1 MYFFDVILFYE
12 DVFLSFLNR
21 QCIYSMLFANVSI
34 LWYSNFLCYSP
45 MYLFYSIRICKDIF
59 NMPIIYFFYAI
70 IYFQQR
76 YIFNFLNRQ
85 CIPNMPILFSFQL
98 SKPSPFT
105 PGVCHADTVCHAW
118 QDCVAHPPARAPGVW
133 GQRNGII
140 PIACISK
147 YVIERTMAKCKLY
160 QQIKR
165 HFWQK
170 EWENIF
176 ALGVCLSTFEYD
188 MITI

>member
-1 MYFFDVILFYE
+1 MMYFFYVILFYE

-45 MYLFYSIRICKDIF
+45 MYLFYAIRICKDIF

-105 PGVCHADTVCHAW
+105 PWGVSCWHGLPCLAGLRG
-118 QDCVAHPPARAPGVW
+118 PPSRPGPWSVRAASE
-133 GQRNGII
+133 II
-140 PIACISK
+140 PIAFISNMWTN
-147 YVIERTMAKCKLY
+147 ER
-160 QQIKR
+160 
-165 HFWQK
+165 W
-170 EWENIF
+170 
-176 ALGVCLSTFEYD
+176 
-188 MITI
+188 